1 MLLSSRCKSGDPA
14 NRRGLA
20 RPLCRSSVLPSVRE
34 SASPANPASC
44 AAVLHRNSGQRE
56 TLLCIFPLS
65 RVERPSASPHP
76 ASFKRLAAHTREGK
90 CTQCQFVQPSN
101 PSSCLACAVPQR
113 SWHCFPPL
121 PRPSS
126 RSKLPGVSTLC
137 RDHAECYFDIAECGR
152 HAACGDAIILGFIE
166 CQCISSLARR
176 CIMCDA
182 SVTDPQMLVCSRM
195 HARSYLELAL
205 VPHVILV
212 PSRTRAVGA
221 RAESLILVS
230 SFHLSSPTTAEP

>member
-1 MLLSSRCKSGDPA
+1 MLLASRCKSGDPA

-76 ASFKRLAAHTREGK
+76 ASFKRLAAHTREGE

-101 PSSCLACAVPQR
+101 PSSCLALRACVR
-113 SWHCFPPL
+113 SPCPHHPHFALHATQPFALHATHPP
-121 PRPSS
+121 
-126 RSKLPGVSTLC
+126 
-137 RDHAECYFDIAECGR
+137 
-152 HAACGDAIILGFIE
+152 
-166 CQCISSLARR
+166 SL
-176 CIMCDA
+176 
-182 SVTDPQMLVCSRM
+182 
-195 HARSYLELAL
+195 LAL
-205 VPHVILV
+205 TVACTLLSHWCKLW
-212 PSRTRAVGA
+212 SLRQRT
-221 RAESLILVS
+221 
-230 SFHLSSPTTAEP
+230 